1 MSDLGE
7 PAPPIPPEQAA
18 ETATLATQ
26 ISLRQRSGG
35 VIVPVL
41 TAVVAFLIGGAV
53 VAATGHNPLSTYRD
67 IFNGAGLNWF
77 FHPTTNTAGTASYN
91 LSQTLLQTT
100 SLILTGLAVA
110 FAFRCGLFNIGGQG
124 QYFVGTI
131 VGVYIGSRFTDMG
144 HLPHV
149 LFAIIGATLAGAAWA
164 GIAGVMKATVGA
176 HEVITTIMLNW
187 IAIWMGEW

>member
-91 LSQTLLQTT
+91 LSQTLLQTST
-100 SLILTGLAVA
+100 LILTGLAVA
-110 FAFRCGLFNIGGQG
+110 FAFRAGLFNIGGQG
-124 QYFVGTI
+124 QYFIGIIVANW
-131 VGVYIGSRFTDMG
+131 VGVSFATMSTA
-144 HLPHV
+144 PHI
-149 LFAIIGATLAGAAWA
+149 LLAIVAATLAGAAWA
-164 GIAGVMKATVGA
+164 GIAGVLK
-176 HEVITTIMLNW
+176 
-187 IAIWMGEW
+187 